1 MKITPFSFEECC
13 TYLSD
18 LSDEDKALV
27 YGIAGGTPQYLLQ
40 MSDKLSVEE
49 NIKNTYL
56 NPTSFLYE
64 EPVSLLKQEVREPVI
79 YNAIITAIATGAS
92 RMSEIATK
100 VGEST
105 TTCTAYIKNL
115 INLGIIKRETPY
127 GEKTSKKT
135 IYSIEDNMF
144 YFWYRFILENSSVIA
159 RGAANLVYKRI
170 ETQLSDYMGRIFEE
184 ICTQYLWKQL
194 LLGNMPI
201 EFISLGRW
209 WGNDPRK
216 RSQTEIDIMGE
227 QDSNSAIFAECKW
240 KNENVDLDVLETL
253 IERSGLFHYTKI
265 HYFLFSKTGFTKGCM
280 EKAKEIENVTLV
292 KYEDIISSMK

>member
-1 MKITPFSFEECC
+1 
-13 TYLSD
+13 
-18 LSDEDKALV
+18 
-27 YGIAGGTPQYLLQ
+27 
-40 MSDKLSVEE
+40 
-49 NIKNTYL
+49 
-56 NPTSFLYE
+56 
-64 EPVSLLKQEVREPVI
+64 
-79 YNAIITAIATGAS
+79 
-92 RMSEIATK
+92 MSEIATK

-240 KNENVDLDVLETL
+240 KNDIVLIMGEF
-253 IERSGLFHYTKI
+253 IY
-265 HYFLFSKTGFTKGCM
+265 
-280 EKAKEIENVTLV
+280 AN
-292 KYEDIISSMK
+292 MKKQRVIK